1 MLVKPPKKLKSD
13 VQRYA
18 QMLAATGMEEREVM
32 RAAYY
37 ANEYGLDALT
47 GPGCV
52 TFDVPMCLNP
62 DCLRPD
68 HQRVSK

>member
-1 MLVKPPKKLKSD
+1 VKPPKKLKPN
-13 VQRYA
+13 VERYA
-18 QMLAATGMEEREVM
+18 MMLAATGMEEREVA

-37 ANEYGLDALT
+37 AQQYGLDALT

-52 TFDVPMCLNP
+52 TFDEPSCGSWN
-62 DCLRPD
+62 CIRPD